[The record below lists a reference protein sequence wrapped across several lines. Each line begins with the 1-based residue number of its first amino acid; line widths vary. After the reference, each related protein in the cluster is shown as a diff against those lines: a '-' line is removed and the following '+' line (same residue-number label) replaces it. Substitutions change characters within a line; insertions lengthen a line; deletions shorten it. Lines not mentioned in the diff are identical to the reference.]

1 MKILY
6 YSSPSF
12 ADCDFPL
19 VKEFIR
25 LGHEVAYL
33 INLTPYSLKSTLF
46 NIEKQLPVNDII
58 AASSYRELDVYSNY
72 MDMSKVYIV
81 NRTAVKDSSL
91 QNLSITLKLIS
102 FIKKGNFDVVHTDCF
117 FRFYDILLYQFKNK
131 LVQTFHDPFIHSG
144 ESSYKSTFFRKI
156 AIKCIP
162 KIVLLNDGQ
171 KDKFAELNHISK
183 SRIYINRLGVY
194 DCINAFKPKD
204 EAKENKNVLFFGR
217 ISPYKGIEYLLE
229 AMNEVHKVI
238 PDAQLTIAGGGKIYF
253 NVEKYEKLDYV
264 KLINR
269 YIGME
274 ELADLLHK
282 SYIVVCPYTDATQS
296 GVVMTAFALNKPVI
310 ASNVGGMSE
319 SVHNGVNGLLVA
331 PKDVNALSNAIISVL
346 NNSILIKN
354 IQKNIN
360 DEYHEGINSWKNIAR
375 KYINCYL
382 NKI

>member
-58 AASSYRELDVYSNY
+58 PASSYRELDVYSNY

-144 ESSYKSTFFRKI
+144 ESSYKKYFF
-156 AIKCIP
+156 
-162 KIVLLNDGQ
+162 
-171 KDKFAELNHISK
+171 
-183 SRIYINRLGVY
+183 
-194 DCINAFKPKD
+194 
-204 EAKENKNVLFFGR
+204 
-217 ISPYKGIEYLLE
+217 
-229 AMNEVHKVI
+229 
-238 PDAQLTIAGGGKIYF
+238 
-253 NVEKYEKLDYV
+253 
-264 KLINR
+264 
-269 YIGME
+269 
-274 ELADLLHK
+274 
-282 SYIVVCPYTDATQS
+282 
-296 GVVMTAFALNKPVI
+296 
-310 ASNVGGMSE
+310 
-319 SVHNGVNGLLVA
+319 
-331 PKDVNALSNAIISVL
+331 
-346 NNSILIKN
+346 
-354 IQKNIN
+354 
-360 DEYHEGINSWKNIAR
+360 
-375 KYINCYL
+375 
-382 NKI
+382 

>member
-58 AASSYRELDVYSNY
+58 PASSYRELDVYSNY

-144 ESSYKSTFFRKI
+144 ESSYKS
-156 AIKCIP
+156 
-162 KIVLLNDGQ
+162 
-171 KDKFAELNHISK
+171 
-183 SRIYINRLGVY
+183 
-194 DCINAFKPKD
+194 
-204 EAKENKNVLFFGR
+204 
-217 ISPYKGIEYLLE
+217 
-229 AMNEVHKVI
+229 
-238 PDAQLTIAGGGKIYF
+238 
-253 NVEKYEKLDYV
+253 
-264 KLINR
+264 
-269 YIGME
+269 
-274 ELADLLHK
+274 
-282 SYIVVCPYTDATQS
+282 
-296 GVVMTAFALNKPVI
+296 
-310 ASNVGGMSE
+310 SN
-319 SVHNGVNGLLVA
+319 
-331 PKDVNALSNAIISVL
+331 
-346 NNSILIKN
+346 
-354 IQKNIN
+354 
-360 DEYHEGINSWKNIAR
+360 
-375 KYINCYL
+375 
-382 NKI
+382 